1 MALSKRQGQFGE
13 YWGNDYNSSN
23 ALTTEQM
30 KVNAYYIYSALLD
43 KGWSKNAIC
52 ALLGNMQSESSINP
66 GRWQSD
72 RVGGDS
78 SGHGYSLVQWT
89 PYTKYTNWCSSNGY
103 SDPSEMDTALARII
117 YEVENKIQWIATS
130 VYDMTFEDFTKSPN
144 SPSILAK
151 AFMLC
156 YERPA
161 DQSVTKQNQRGEQA
175 NYWYEYL
182 TGMTPSNPD
191 TENKKKKKRY
201 KFILFDRRRRA
212 SHG

>member
-1 MALSKRQGQFGE
+1 MALSKRTGKYGE

-23 ALTTEQM
+23 ALTLEQM
-30 KVNAYYIYSALLD
+30 QVNAFYIYSALLD
-43 KGWSKNAIC
+43 KGWHENAIC

-89 PYTKYTNWCSSNGY
+89 PYTKYTNWCSSQGY
-103 SDPSEMDTALARII
+103 SDPSEMDTAIDRII

-130 VYDMTFEDFTKSPN
+130 VYDMTFEDFTKSWN
-144 SPSILAK
+144 ASYILAK

-175 NYWYEYL
+175 NYWYQYL
-182 TGMTPSNPD
+182 TGKEPFNPNYSK
-191 TENKKKKKRY
+191 TKKKKGF
-201 KFILFDRRRRA
+201 KFILFDRKRRIP
-212 SHG
+212 

>member
-1 MALSKRQGQFGE
+1 MALSKRTGQYGE

-23 ALTTEQM
+23 VLTMEQM
-30 KVNAYYIYSALLD
+30 RINAFYIYSALLD
-43 KGWSKNAIC
+43 KGWSENAIC

-89 PYTKYTNWCSSNGY
+89 PYTKYTNWCSSHGY
-103 SDPSEMDTALARII
+103 SDPSEMDTAIARII
-117 YEVENKIQWIATS
+117 YEVENKVQWIATS

-144 SPSILAK
+144 AAYILAK

-161 DQSVTKQNQRGEQA
+161 DQSTSKQNQRGEQA

-182 TGMTPSNPD
+182 TGKEPFNP
-191 TENKKKKKRY
+191 NFSKRKRKKSF
-201 KFILFDRRRRA
+201 KFVLFDRRRRIP
-212 SHG
+212 